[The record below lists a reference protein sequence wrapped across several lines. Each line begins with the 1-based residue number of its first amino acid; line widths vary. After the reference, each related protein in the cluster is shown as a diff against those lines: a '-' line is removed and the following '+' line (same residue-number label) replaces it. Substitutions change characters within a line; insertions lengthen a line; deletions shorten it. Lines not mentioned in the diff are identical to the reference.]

1 MNLIITE
8 TDLQALPILFE
19 DEHYIAI
26 YKPAKLLVHRS
37 PIDKRETEFAVQ
49 ALRDQVGY
57 PVSPVHRL
65 DKPTSGVLLFAKHSE
80 AVQKAQALFELQLID
95 KTYLAIV
102 RGYAPQELDI
112 DRPVKAR
119 KDKLNTRDQTD
130 KPAHTRLRKLATKSF
145 SVSVDPRYPESR
157 YSLLALAPKTGRR
170 HQLRYHCKHI
180 RHPII
185 GDSKYGRA
193 EHNRF
198 FEHALEQSRLY
209 LTAATLSF
217 THPYTK
223 AQLSIAAK
231 PDSEFLRAC
240 DWCEFSDTVNDFF
253 NQPPKL
259 FSNMTTHQTNHSK
272 PS

>member
-1 MNLIITE
+1 MIIAE

-19 DEHYIAI
+19 DEHYLAI

-49 ALRDQVGY
+49 MLRDQVGY
-57 PVSPVHRL
+57 QVSPVHRL
-65 DKPTSGVLLFAKHSE
+65 DKPTSGVLLFAKDSE
-80 AVQKAQALFELQLID
+80 AAQKAQALFEQQEIS

-102 RGYAPQELDI
+102 RGFAPNTLEI

-130 KPAHTRLRKLATKSF
+130 KPAQTRLINLATKAF
-145 SVSVDPRYPESR
+145 DISVDDRYPQSR
-157 YSLLALAPKTGRR
+157 YSLLALSPKTGRR

-198 FEHALEQSRLY
+198 FEQSLEQSRLY
-209 LTAATLSF
+209 LSAVKLAF
-217 THPYTK
+217 IHPYSDQTI
-223 AQLSIAAK
+223 SIEAK
-231 PDSEFLRAC
+231 PDGDFLKAC
-240 DWCEFSDTVNDFF
+240 EWCEFSDAVNNFF
-253 NQPPKL
+253 SRNNQL
-259 FSNMTTHQTNHSK
+259 NENN